1 MTTCQ
6 LTNEGP
12 QRSPTLSF
20 SVVLAVILIA
30 LASFSVLVYEPHE
43 QMWLCH
49 FAHPP
54 RGVDGVCRR
63 PGGALDGERQDVPA
77 ISRSVNGEQPS

>member
-30 LASFSVLVYEPHE
+30 LASFSVLVCEPLE
-43 QMWLCH
+43 
-49 FAHPP
+49 
-54 RGVDGVCRR
+54 
-63 PGGALDGERQDVPA
+63 GERQDVPA
-77 ISRSVNGEQPS
+77 ISRSADGGQPS